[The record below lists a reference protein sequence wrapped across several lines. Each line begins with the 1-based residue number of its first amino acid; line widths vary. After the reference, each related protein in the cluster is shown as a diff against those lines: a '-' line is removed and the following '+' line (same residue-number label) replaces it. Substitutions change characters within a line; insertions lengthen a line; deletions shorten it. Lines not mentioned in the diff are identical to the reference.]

1 MELIPRHGIA
11 VKEIKRRKSL
21 ARMVKQRASWCL
33 FLSASYQREHGPAV
47 YLSSTQ

>member
-21 ARMVKQRASWCL
+21 ARMVKQRASWL
-33 FLSASYQREHGPAV
+33 PRYNELVLISFLSA
-47 YLSSTQ
+47 